1 MTEVD
6 KLKQRVVDEVDAR
19 RDELIHISDTIHAN
33 PELAFEE
40 FESAALLASVLEQEG
55 FTVQRGVAGLET
67 AFVAS
72 HTTPPLSPPLGGMK
86 GGPVVAVLSE
96 YDALAGLGH
105 ACGHNIIGTASV
117 GAALA
122 LRPIFNEIAGTIQV
136 IGTPG
141 EEGAGGKIVM
151 VKAGVFDGV
160 DVAMMVHPST
170 RTMTRRNSLACYEL
184 KMEFFGQAAHA
195 AGSPDKGINAL
206 DACVLTYNNISA
218 LRQQL
223 ADDVRI
229 HGIITHGGSAPN
241 IIPDY
246 TAAEFLVRAVEK
258 DVALAVLAR
267 VEDCAR
273 AGALAAGAEVKLTR
287 GETYYAN
294 MVASTVLADL
304 FDANL
309 AALGREVQLP
319 EPNERMGSTDMGN
332 VSHVVPALHPYVAIA
347 PDEVAGHSPEF
358 RAASISPEGHAG
370 LLDAAKALAMTA
382 IDLFSNPDLVDAAWE
397 EHRARF
403 S

>member
-1 MTEVD
+1 MSNAD
-6 KLKQRVVDEVDAR
+6 NLNSRVMAEIDAR
-19 RDELIHISDTIHAN
+19 CDELIRISDTIHAK
-33 PELAFEE
+33 PELAFQE
-40 FESAALLASVLEQEG
+40 FEAAALLSSVLEQEE

-67 AFVAS
+67 AFIAS
-72 HTTPPLSPPLGGMK
+72 YTSQK
-86 GGPVVAVLSE
+86 GDRPVVALLAE
-96 YDALAGLGH
+96 YDALADLGH

-122 LRPIFNEIAGTIQV
+122 LRPVLDQLPGTIQV
-136 IGTPG
+136 VGTPG
-141 EEGAGGKIVM
+141 EEGGGGKITM
-151 VKAGVFDGV
+151 VEAGVFAGV
-160 DVAMMVHPST
+160 DAAMMVHPST
-170 RTMTRRNSLACYEL
+170 RTMTRRDSLACYEL

-195 AGSPDKGINAL
+195 AASPDKGINAL
-206 DACVLTYNNISA
+206 DACILTYNNMSA

-223 ADDVRI
+223 TDDVRI

-258 DVALAVLAR
+258 DDALAVLAK

-273 AGALAAGAEVKLTR
+273 AGALAAGAEVRLTR
-287 GETYYAN
+287 ADEYYAN
-294 MVASTVLADL
+294 MVPSTVLADL

-319 EPNERMGSTDMGN
+319 LPNERMGSTDMGN
-332 VSHVVPALHPYVAIA
+332 VSHVVPALHPYVTIA

-358 RAASISPEGHAG
+358 RAASASPEGHAG

-382 IDLFSNPDLVDAAWE
+382 IDLFSNQDLVDAAWE

-403 S
+403 G

>member
-1 MTEVD
+1 MGNVD
-6 KLKQRVVDEVDAR
+6 RFKSRVVAEVDAR
-19 RDELIHISDTIHAN
+19 RDELIRISDTIHAQ
-33 PELAFEE
+33 PELAFQE
-40 FESAALLASVLEQEG
+40 FEAVTLLTSVLEREG

-72 HTTPPLSPPLGGMK
+72 YTTPPLSPPLGGMK
-86 GGPVVAVLSE
+86 GGPVVALLAE
-96 YDALAGLGH
+96 YDALTDLGH
-105 ACGHNIIGTASV
+105 ACGHNIIGAASV

-122 LRPIFNEIAGTIQV
+122 VRPVLDGIPGTIQV
-136 IGTPG
+136 VGTPG
-141 EEGAGGKIVM
+141 EEGGGGKITM
-151 VKAGVFDGV
+151 VEAGVFDGV
-160 DVAMMVHPST
+160 DAAMMVHPST
-170 RTMTRRNSLACYEL
+170 RTMTRRGSLTCYEL

-206 DACVLTYNNISA
+206 DACILTYNNISA

-223 ADDVRI
+223 PDDVRI

-258 DVALAVLAR
+258 DDALAVLAR

-273 AGALAAGAEVKLTR
+273 AGALAAGAEVRLTR
-287 GETYYAN
+287 SDQYYAN
-294 MVASTVLADL
+294 MVASTVLANL

-309 AALGREVQLP
+309 VALGREVQLP

-347 PDEVAGHSPEF
+347 PDEVAGHSPQF
-358 RAASISPEGHAG
+358 CAAAVSPEGHAG

-382 IDLFSNPDLVDAAWE
+382 IDLLASPALVDVAWE
-397 EHRARF
+397 EHRTHF
-403 S
+403 G

>member
-1 MTEVD
+1 MNNVDQLKSRIVAEVN
-6 KLKQRVVDEVDAR
+6 AR

-33 PELAFEE
+33 PELAFQE
-40 FESAALLASVLEQEG
+40 FEAVTLLTSVLEREG
-55 FTVQRGVAGLET
+55 FTVQRSVAGLDT

-72 HTTPPLSPPLGGMK
+72 YTSQK
-86 GGPVVAVLSE
+86 GNRPVVALLAE
-96 YDALAGLGH
+96 YDALADLGH

-122 LRPIFNEIAGTIQV
+122 LRPILDQLPGTIQV
-136 IGTPG
+136 VGTPA
-141 EEGAGGKIVM
+141 EEGGAGKVIM
-151 VKAGVFDGV
+151 AEAGVLESV

-170 RTMTRRNSLACYEL
+170 RTMTRRNALACYDL

-206 DACVLTYNNISA
+206 DACILTYNNISA

-223 ADDVRI
+223 TDDVRI

-258 DVALAVLAR
+258 DHALAVLAR

-309 AALGREVQLP
+309 SALGREVQLP

-332 VSHVVPALHPYVAIA
+332 VSHVVPALHPYIAIA

-358 RAASISPEGHAG
+358 RAASVSPEGHAG

-382 IDLFSNPDLVDAAWE
+382 VDLFSNPELVDAAWE
-397 EHRARF
+397 EHQARF
-403 S
+403 G

>member
-1 MTEVD
+1 MTKVD
-6 KLKQRVVDEVDAR
+6 KLKQRVVDEVEAR
-19 RDELIHISDTIHAN
+19 RDELIRISDTIHAN

-40 FESAALLASVLEQEG
+40 FESAALLTSVLEQEG

-67 AFVAS
+67 AFVALYTS
-72 HTTPPLSPPLGGMK
+72 QNGDRPA
-86 GGPVVAVLSE
+86 VAVLSE

-117 GAALA
+117 GAALV
-122 LRPIFNEIAGTIQV
+122 LRPILDRLPGTIQV

-141 EEGAGGKIVM
+141 EEGGGGKITM
-151 VKAGVFDGV
+151 VEAGVFDGV
-160 DVAMMVHPST
+160 DAAMMVHPST

-223 ADDVRI
+223 TDDVRI

-258 DVALAVLAR
+258 DAALAVLAR

-287 GETYYAN
+287 ADEHYAN
-294 MVASTVLADL
+294 MIPNTVLADL

-319 EPNERMGSTDMGN
+319 VPNERMGSTDMGN
-332 VSHVVPALHPYVAIA
+332 VSHVVPALHPYITIA
-347 PDEVAGHSPEF
+347 PEEVAGHSPEF
-358 RAASISPEGHAG
+358 RAAAVSPEGHVG

-382 IDLFSNPDLVDAAWE
+382 IDLFSNPGLVDAARE

-403 S
+403 G

>member
-1 MTEVD
+1 MINIDE
-6 KLKQRVVDEVDAR
+6 LKQRVVDEVDVR
-19 RDELIHISDTIHAN
+19 RDDLIRISDTIHAK
-33 PELAFEE
+33 PELAFQE
-40 FESAALLASVLEQEG
+40 FEAAALLTSVLEKEG
-55 FTVQRGVAGLET
+55 FTVHRGVAGLET

-72 HTTPPLSPPLGGMK
+72 YTGQK
-86 GGPVVAVLSE
+86 GDRPIVALLSE
-96 YDALAGLGH
+96 YDALADLGH

-122 LRPIFNEIAGTIQV
+122 LRPILNEIAGTIQV
-136 IGTPG
+136 AGSPA
-141 EEGAGGKIVM
+141 EEGGGGKVIM
-151 VKAGVFDGV
+151 AEAGVFAGV

-170 RTMTRRNSLACYEL
+170 RTMTRRTSLACYEL

-206 DACVLTYNNISA
+206 DACILTYNNIGA

-223 ADDVRI
+223 PDDIRI

-246 TAAEFLVRAVEK
+246 TAAEFLVRAAEK
-258 DVALAVLAR
+258 DDALAVLDK

-287 GETYYAN
+287 PDKYYAN
-294 MVASTVLADL
+294 MAPNSILADL

-309 AALGREVQLP
+309 TALGREVQLP
-319 EPNERMGSTDMGN
+319 PSSGRMGSTDMGN
-332 VSHVVPALHPYVAIA
+332 VSHVVPSLHPYVAIA
-347 PDEVAGHSPEF
+347 PEEVAGHSPEF
-358 RAASISPEGHAG
+358 RVASASPEGHAG

-397 EHRARF
+397 EHRTRF
-403 S
+403 G

>member
-1 MTEVD
+1 MTKVD
-6 KLKQRVVDEVDAR
+6 KLKQRVVDEVEAR
-19 RDELIHISDTIHAN
+19 RDELIRISDTIHAN

-40 FESAALLASVLEQEG
+40 FESAALLTSVLEQEG
-55 FTVQRGVAGLET
+55 FTVQRGVAELET

-72 HTTPPLSPPLGGMK
+72 YISQK
-86 GGPVVAVLSE
+86 GDRPVVALLAE

-105 ACGHNIIGTASV
+105 ACGHNIIGTSSV

-122 LRPIFNEIAGTIQV
+122 LRPILDQLPGTIQV
-136 IGTPG
+136 IGTPA
-141 EEGAGGKIVM
+141 EEGGAGKVIM
-151 VKAGVFDGV
+151 VGAGVFKSV

-170 RTMTRRNSLACYEL
+170 RTMTRRDSLACYDL

-206 DACVLTYNNISA
+206 DACILTYNNISA

-223 ADDVRI
+223 TDDVRI
-229 HGIITHGGSAPN
+229 HGIITHGGAAPN

-246 TAAEFLVRAVEK
+246 TAAKFLVRAEEK
-258 DVALAVLAR
+258 DHALAVLAR

-273 AGALAAGAEVKLTR
+273 AGALAAGAEVKMTR
-287 GETYYAN
+287 AEIYYAN
-294 MVASTVLADL
+294 MVPSTVLADL

-319 EPNERMGSTDMGN
+319 EPCGRMGSTDMGN
-332 VSHVVPALHPYVAIA
+332 VSHIVPALHPYVAIA
-347 PDEVAGHSPEF
+347 PEEVAGHSPEF
-358 RAASISPEGHAG
+358 RAAAASPEGHAG

-382 IDLFSNPDLVDAAWE
+382 VDLFSNPELVDAAWD
-397 EHRARF
+397 EHRTRF
-403 S
+403 G

>member
-1 MTEVD
+1 MTKVD
-6 KLKQRVVDEVDAR
+6 KLKQRVIDEVEAR
-19 RDELIHISDTIHAN
+19 RDELIRTSDTIHAN

-40 FESAALLASVLEQEG
+40 FESAALLTSILEQDG

-72 HTTPPLSPPLGGMK
+72 YTSQEGDR
-86 GGPVVAVLSE
+86 PVVALLAE

-122 LRPIFNEIAGTIQV
+122 LRPMLNEIPGTIQV
-136 IGTPG
+136 VGTPA
-141 EEGAGGKIVM
+141 EEGGAGKVIM
-151 VKAGVFDGV
+151 VGAGVFDGV

-170 RTMTRRNSLACYEL
+170 RTMTRRDSLACYDL

-206 DACVLTYNNISA
+206 DACILTYNNISA

-223 ADDVRI
+223 TDDVRI
-229 HGIITHGGSAPN
+229 HGIITHGGAAPN

-246 TAAEFLVRAVEK
+246 TAAKFLVRAEEK
-258 DVALAVLAR
+258 DHALAVLAR

-287 GETYYAN
+287 GDQYYAN
-294 MVASTVLADL
+294 MVSSTVLADL
-304 FDANL
+304 FEANL
-309 AALGREVQLP
+309 AALGREVQPP
-319 EPNERMGSTDMGN
+319 EPHERMGSTDMGN
-332 VSHVVPALHPYVAIA
+332 VSHVVPSLHPYVAIA
-347 PDEVAGHSPEF
+347 PEEVAGHSPQF
-358 RAASISPEGHAG
+358 RAAAASPEGHAG

-382 IDLFSNPDLVDAAWE
+382 IDLSANPDLVDAAWE

-403 S
+403 G

>member
-40 FESAALLASVLEQEG
+40 FESAALLTSVLEQEG

-67 AFVAS
+67 AFIAS
-72 HTTPPLSPPLGGMK
+72 YTTPPLSPPLGGMK
-86 GGPVVAVLSE
+86 GGPVVALLSE

-122 LRPIFNEIAGTIQV
+122 LRPILDQLPGTIQV

-141 EEGAGGKIVM
+141 EEGAGGKIIM
-151 VKAGVFDGV
+151 AKAGVFDGL
-160 DVAMMVHPST
+160 DAAMMVHPST
-170 RTMTRRNSLACYEL
+170 RTMTRRDSLACYEL

-223 ADDVRI
+223 ANDVRI
-229 HGIITHGGSAPN
+229 HGIITHGGSASN

-258 DVALAVLAR
+258 DHALAVLAR
-267 VEDCAR
+267 VENCAR
-273 AGALAAGAEVKLTR
+273 AGALATGAEVKLTR
-287 GETYYAN
+287 GEAYYAN
-294 MVASTVLADL
+294 MVANPVLADL

-309 AALGREVQLP
+309 SALGREVQPP

-332 VSHVVPALHPYVAIA
+332 VSHVVPSLHPYVAIA

-358 RAASISPEGHAG
+358 RAASASPEGHAG

-403 S
+403 N

>member
-1 MTEVD
+1 MSNID
-6 KLKQRVVDEVDAR
+6 KMKQRILDNVDAR
-19 RDELIHISDTIHAN
+19 RDELIRISDTIHAK
-33 PELAFEE
+33 PELAFQE
-40 FESAALLASVLEQEG
+40 FEAVALLTSVLEREG
-55 FTVQRGVAGLET
+55 FMVQRGVAGLET

-72 HTTPPLSPPLGGMK
+72 YTSPK
-86 GGPVVAVLSE
+86 GEGPVVALLAE

-122 LRPIFNEIAGTIQV
+122 VQSVLDEVAGTIQV
-136 IGTPG
+136 VGTPA
-141 EEGAGGKIVM
+141 EEGGAGKVIM
-151 VKAGVFDGV
+151 AEAGVFESV

-170 RTMTRRNSLACYEL
+170 RTMTRRNALACYDL

-206 DACVLTYNNISA
+206 DACILTYNNISA

-246 TAAEFLVRAVEK
+246 TAAEFLVRAAEK
-258 DVALAVLAR
+258 DDALSVLAR

-287 GETYYAN
+287 GDEYYAN
-294 MVASTVLADL
+294 MVPCTVLADL

-309 AALGREVQLP
+309 AALDREVQLP

-347 PDEVAGHSPEF
+347 PDEVAGHSPQF
-358 RAASISPEGHAG
+358 RAASVSPEGHAG

-382 IDLFSNPDLVDAAWE
+382 IDLFSDPEQVDAAWE

>member
-1 MTEVD
+1 MTKVD
-6 KLKQRVVDEVDAR
+6 KLKQRVIDEVEAR
-19 RDELIHISDTIHAN
+19 RDELIRTSDTIHAN

-40 FESAALLASVLEQEG
+40 FESAALLTSILEQDG

-72 HTTPPLSPPLGGMK
+72 YTNQEGDR
-86 GGPVVAVLSE
+86 PVVALLAE

-105 ACGHNIIGTASV
+105 ACGHNIIGTSSV

-122 LRPIFNEIAGTIQV
+122 LRPMLNEIPGTIQV
-136 IGTPG
+136 VGTPA
-141 EEGAGGKIVM
+141 EEGGAGKVIM
-151 VKAGVFDGV
+151 VGAGVFDGV

-170 RTMTRRNSLACYEL
+170 RTMTRRDALACYDL
-184 KMEFFGQAAHA
+184 TMEFFGQAAHA

-206 DACVLTYNNISA
+206 DACILTYNNISA

-223 ADDVRI
+223 TDDVRI
-229 HGIITHGGSAPN
+229 HGIITHGGAAPN

-246 TAAEFLVRAVEK
+246 TAADFLVRAAEK
-258 DVALAVLAR
+258 DDALVVLDK

-287 GETYYAN
+287 GNEYYAN
-294 MVASTVLADL
+294 MVPSTVLADL

-319 EPNERMGSTDMGN
+319 EPCGRMGSTDMGN
-332 VSHVVPALHPYVAIA
+332 VSHIVPALHPYVAIA
-347 PDEVAGHSPEF
+347 PEEVAGHSPQF
-358 RAASISPEGHAG
+358 RAAAASPEGHAG

-382 IDLFSNPDLVDAAWE
+382 VDLFSNPELVDAAWQ
-397 EHRARF
+397 EHQARF
-403 S
+403 G

>member
-1 MTEVD
+1 MTEVV

-19 RDELIHISDTIHAN
+19 RDELIYISDTIHAN

-40 FESAALLASVLEQEG
+40 FESAALLTSVLEQEG

-72 HTTPPLSPPLGGMK
+72 YTSQNGDR
-86 GGPVVAVLSE
+86 PVVAVLSE

-117 GAALA
+117 GAALV
-122 LRPIFNEIAGTIQV
+122 LRPILDQLPGTIQV

-141 EEGAGGKIVM
+141 EEGGGGKIVM
-151 VKAGVFDGV
+151 VKAGVFDGL
-160 DVAMMVHPST
+160 DAAMMVHPSN
-170 RTMTRRNSLACYEL
+170 RTMTRRTSLACYEL

-223 ADDVRI
+223 TDDVRI
-229 HGIITHGGSAPN
+229 HGIITHGGSASN

-273 AGALAAGAEVKLTR
+273 AGALAAGAEVRLTR
-287 GETYYAN
+287 ADEHYAN
-294 MVASTVLADL
+294 MIPNTVLADL

-332 VSHVVPALHPYVAIA
+332 VSHVVPALHPYVTIA
-347 PDEVAGHSPEF
+347 PDEVAGHSPQF
-358 RAASISPEGHAG
+358 RAASASPEGYAG

-397 EHRARF
+397 EHRTRF
-403 S
+403 G

>member
-1 MTEVD
+1 MSNIDE
-6 KLKQRVVDEVDAR
+6 LKQRVVDEVDTR
-19 RDELIHISDTIHAN
+19 RDELIRISDTIHAK
-33 PELAFEE
+33 PELAFQE
-40 FESAALLASVLEQEG
+40 FEAAALLTSVLEKEG

-72 HTTPPLSPPLGGMK
+72 YTGQK
-86 GGPVVAVLSE
+86 GDRPIVALLSE
-96 YDALAGLGH
+96 YDALADLGH

-122 LRPIFNEIAGTIQV
+122 LRPVLDEIAGAV
-136 IGTPG
+136 LAIGTPA
-141 EEGAGGKIVM
+141 EEGGGGKVIM
-151 VKAGVFDGV
+151 AEAGVFAGV

-170 RTMTRRNSLACYEL
+170 RTMTRRTSLACYEL

-206 DACVLTYNNISA
+206 DACILTYNNIGA

-223 ADDVRI
+223 PDDVRI

-246 TAAEFLVRAVEK
+246 TAAEFLVRAAEK
-258 DVALAVLAR
+258 DDALAVLDK

-287 GETYYAN
+287 PDKYYAN
-294 MVASTVLADL
+294 MAPNSILADL

-309 AALGREVQLP
+309 TALGREVQLP
-319 EPNERMGSTDMGN
+319 PSSGRMGSTDMGN
-332 VSHVVPALHPYVAIA
+332 VSHVVPSLHPYVAIA
-347 PDEVAGHSPEF
+347 PEEVAGHSPEF
-358 RAASISPEGHAG
+358 RAASTSPEGHAG

-397 EHRARF
+397 EHRTRF
-403 S
+403 G